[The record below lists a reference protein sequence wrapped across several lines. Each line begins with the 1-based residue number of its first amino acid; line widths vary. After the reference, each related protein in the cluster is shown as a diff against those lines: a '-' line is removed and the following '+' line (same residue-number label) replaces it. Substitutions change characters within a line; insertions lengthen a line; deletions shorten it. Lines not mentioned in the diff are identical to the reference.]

1 MKRPGFVPAL
11 PQPAWVVLSG
21 DFISA
26 VGSGLTLPLL
36 FIYAHRIRD
45 LSYGTA
51 GLVVSMIALASLIGN
66 PLGGTMADRWSP
78 RRTLMI
84 GLVINAAGSL
94 ALALARNE
102 VELFGAAA
110 ITGLGASIIWPAQDA
125 LLASLTSPAMRSAVF
140 SVRHACLNAGL
151 GIGSLGAAIVI
162 SVSRPGT
169 FMVAF
174 LIDAASFLVYLPI
187 LARLSEPTLAVRPGD
202 LGPQDELRTPAL
214 VSSAEGESAGDGESP
229 GEGAQESSGPAPVSW
244 RQVLRDSV
252 FVRVW
257 VLAAILMI
265 VSFGQFS
272 ASFQGFAARPGGI
285 GTHGL
290 ALAEAANCVA
300 VVLAQLFVLKRLG
313 GRRRTT
319 GLALAATA
327 WGISWILVAVA
338 GHFGGGAVALAGF
351 ILAAVVFAIGE
362 CLMSPTL
369 PPIVN
374 DMAPSGAS
382 GRYNGLLAMAFTVGF
397 LIGPASGGAALGAGW
412 GAWLFVLLAGVC
424 GGGALG
430 ALWLGRV
437 VPAAANLTPE
447 EDPPPGEP
455 DAVLEPAPAT

>member
-1 MKRPGFVPAL
+1 MTRPGGARLRRPGFVPAL

-51 GLVVSMIALASLIGN
+51 GLVVATIALLSLVGN
-66 PLGGTMADRWSP
+66 PLGGALADRWTP
-78 RRTLMI
+78 RRALML
-84 GLVINAAGSL
+84 GLVINAAGAV

-102 VELFGAAA
+102 AELFGATA
-110 ITGLGASIIWPAQDA
+110 IVGLGASVIWPAQDA
-125 LLASLTSPAMRSAVF
+125 LLASLTDSEMRSAVF

-162 SVSRPGT
+162 SVARPGT
-169 FMVAF
+169 FMAVYLA
-174 LIDAASFLVYLPI
+174 DAASFLIYLPI
-187 LARLSEPTLAVRPGD
+187 LARLAVPEFPG
-202 LGPQDELRTPAL
+202 
-214 VSSAEGESAGDGESP
+214 GESAGDGDSP
-229 GEGAQESSGPAPVSW
+229 GEGESEPTGAGPVGW

-265 VSFGQFS
+265 VSFGQFNS
-272 ASFQGFAARPGGI
+272 SFQGYAARPGGI

-290 ALAEAANCVA
+290 ALAEAANCVT
-300 VVLAQLFVLKRLG
+300 VVTAQLFVLKGLG

-319 GLALAATA
+319 GLALAAVA
-327 WGISWILVAVA
+327 WAISWVLVAIA
-338 GHFGGGAVALAGF
+338 GHLGGGGLALAGF
-351 ILAAVVFAIGE
+351 ILAAVVFSVGE

-369 PPIVN
+369 PAIVN
-374 DMAPSGAS
+374 DIAPPGAA
-382 GRYNGLLAMAFTVGF
+382 GRYNASLALAFTVGF
-397 LIGPASGGAALGAGW
+397 LVGPATGGAALGAGW
-412 GAWLFVLLAGVC
+412 GGELFAVLAVIC
-424 GGGALG
+424 AVGAAG

-437 VPAAANLTPE
+437 VPAAANLIPK
-447 EDPPPGEP
+447 DEP
-455 DAVLEPAPAT
+455 VEAGPASLVEPAAAG